1 MPSFVAGASIVV
13 MSTAVTPRARRDA
26 LGAASRPAD
35 VFVVF
40 GITGDLAKVM
50 TFRSLYRLE
59 RRGLLACP
67 IVGVAVD
74 DWTVDDLRDRART
87 SIEGTGE
94 TLDEAVFERFA
105 NRLSYLSGDFTDSE
119 TYERLASAIGDA
131 QTPVFYLEIP
141 PFLFGAVIKNLAGA
155 GLTEGARVVVEKP
168 FGHDLA
174 SARALAD
181 EIHEHLDESQLYR
194 IDHFLGKM
202 GVAEILYLR
211 FANAAFEP
219 IWSRQHIASIQITMA
234 ESFGVEDRG
243 HFYDPVGALRD
254 VVVNHLM
261 QVVGAATME
270 VPSSRDADVLKDALH
285 TLFRAMPA
293 ADPQHYVRGQYD
305 GYRDIEGV
313 APDSTT
319 ETYAALRLE
328 IENWRWSGVPIF
340 IRTGKCLPITQTE
353 MRLVFER
360 PPRMGFHLGRDRQ
373 PEPMQVVVKLD
384 PATGVRFLVEAQR
397 GEHTDPEQVSLD
409 MEFADEGGEGP
420 TPYEVLLSAALRG
433 DPTRFTRQDGVEE
446 TWRIMQPL
454 LDAPPPVHPY
464 AKGSWGP
471 AEADRLLA
479 GDGRWHEP
487 WVAS

>member
-1 MPSFVAGASIVV
+1 MN
-13 MSTAVTPRARRDA
+13 TAVTPRPRT
-26 LGAASRPAD
+26 AATKQQLPAD

-59 RRGLLACP
+59 RRGLLSCP

-74 DWTVDDLRDRART
+74 DWSAGDLREHALAA
-87 SIEGTGE
+87 IQGTGE
-94 TLDEAVFERFA
+94 TVDKAVFDRFA
-105 NRLSYLSGDFTDSE
+105 DRLSYVSGDFGDSD
-119 TYERLASAIGDA
+119 TYARVADAIRGA
-131 QTPVFYLEIP
+131 ATPVFYLEIP
-141 PFLFGAVIKNLAGA
+141 PFLFGKVIAGLADA
-155 GLTEGARVVVEKP
+155 GLTENARVVVEKP
-168 FGHDLA
+168 FGHDLE
-174 SARALAD
+174 SARALND
-181 EIHEHLDESQLYR
+181 EVHQHLDESQLYR

-219 IWSRQHIASIQITMA
+219 VWNRNHIASIQITMA
-234 ESFGVEDRG
+234 EAFGVEDRG

-285 TLFRAMPA
+285 TLFRSVPA
-293 ADPQHYVRGQYD
+293 ADPAHYVRGQYE
-305 GYRDIEGV
+305 GYLDIDGV
-313 APDSTT
+313 AADSTT

-340 IRTGKCLPITQTE
+340 IRTGKCLPVTQTE

-360 PPRMGFHLGRDRQ
+360 PPRMGFHLGRARA
-373 PEPMQVVVKLD
+373 PEPMQLVVKLD
-384 PATGVRFLVEAQR
+384 PATGVRLLIEAQC
-397 GEHTDPEQVSLD
+397 GEDIDPEQITMD
-409 MEFADEGGEGP
+409 MEFAEEGGEGP
-420 TPYEVLLSAALRG
+420 TPYEVLLAAAMRG

-454 LDAPPPVHPY
+454 LDTPGPVHRY

-471 AEADRLLA
+471 AQADDLLA

-487 WVAS
+487 WVA